1 MFAACQP
8 ASAQG
13 IIYGSPQQ
21 PTYYSAGVVD
31 SETDIDINND
41 GVPDFAIIS
50 TSGFSAEIAPLG
62 SNSIVAIPEPS
73 PDLGY
78 FAAALSNGTTVD
90 SSLTPVL
97 NAEWYNRTTDEFGS
111 VVIGSQAGIDNQ
123 LVVLGYFAGLPSAYV
138 GFDLV
143 DDGLNYYGWIQLSNP
158 LNIIAGQA
166 VDWAYESAPNTPIIA
181 GAVPEPS
188 TLAFL
193 SLGGLLILASRR
205 RP

>member
-1 MFAACQP
+1 
-8 ASAQG
+8 
-13 IIYGSPQQ
+13 
-21 PTYYSAGVVD
+21 
-31 SETDIDINND
+31 
-41 GVPDFAIIS
+41 
-50 TSGFSAEIAPLG
+50 
-62 SNSIVAIPEPS
+62 
-73 PDLGY
+73 
-78 FAAALSNGTTVD
+78 
-90 SSLTPVL
+90 
-97 NAEWYNRTTDEFGS
+97 
-111 VVIGSQAGIDNQ
+111 
-123 LVVLGYFAGLPSAYV
+123 V